1 MPAGPDPERGIPTVA
16 ELPFIDPHHHLWDL
30 EANYYPWLTDG
41 VKPSAFGDYEAIR
54 KSYLLDDY
62 LEDARNQNLVKSVH
76 LDVGFDPSDPVG
88 ETRWLQEIANKRGF
102 PHGIVGYADLS
113 KPDVGDLLDRHME
126 YPNFRG
132 IRQSMNYHPD
142 PAKTYQARP
151 EVSRTPQ
158 WRRGFGELAK
168 RRLSFDLQLYYPQM
182 GEFLELARDF
192 PDVQIILNHT
202 GMQVDGPEHF
212 GAWKKGMHQLA
223 QAPNVACKI
232 SGLGMGD
239 WKWTVATIR
248 PYVEEAIAAFGVGR
262 CMFATNFPV
271 DKLFSSFDAIVNAFK
286 EITRGYTH
294 QERLALFHDNAARY
308 YRL

>member
-1 MPAGPDPERGIPTVA
+1 VQ

-30 EANYYPWLTDG
+30 EQNYYPWLSDG
-41 VKPSAFGDYEAIR
+41 VKPSAFGDYTAIR
-54 KSYLLDDY
+54 KSYRIEDY
-62 LEDARNQNLVKSVH
+62 LEDAKNQNLVKSVH
-76 LDVGFDPSDPVG
+76 LDVGFDPRDPVG
-88 ETRWLQEIANKRGF
+88 ETRWLQGVADKHGF

-113 KPDVGDLLDRHME
+113 RPDVGDLLDRHMD
-126 YPNFRG
+126 YANFRG
-132 IRQSMNYHPD
+132 IRQSMNYHSD
-142 PAKTYQARP
+142 PAKTYLTRP
-151 EVSRTPQ
+151 EVSRTPE
-158 WRRGFGELAK
+158 WHRGFAELAK

-182 GEFLELARDF
+182 AEFLDLAGDF

-212 GAWKKGMHQLA
+212 GAWRAGMKTLA

-239 WKWTVATIR
+239 WNWTTESIR
-248 PYVEEAIAAFGVGR
+248 PYVEEAIAIFGIER

-271 DKLFSSFDAIVNAFK
+271 DKLFSSFDAILGAFK
-286 EITRGYTH
+286 EIVRDCSYD
-294 QERLALFHDNAARY
+294 EKRALFHDNAERY